1 MEVRK
6 MERTRA
12 KKAAIIEVTGEKKTR
27 KHKPTKALLAD
38 GTCAGEVYM
47 L

>member
-1 MEVRK
+1 

-12 KKAAIIEVTGEKKTR
+12 KKAAVVEMTGEKKTR
-27 KHKPTKALLAD
+27 KHKPTKELLAN
-38 GTCAGEVYM
+38 GMCAGDVCM

>member
-1 MEVRK
+1 

-12 KKAAIIEVTGEKKTR
+12 KKVAVVEMTGEKKTR
-27 KHKPTKALLAD
+27 KHKPTKELLAN
-38 GTCAGEVYM
+38 GMCAGEVYM